1 MSKAVMISIKPE
13 WCKLIADGEKTLE
26 IRKTAPKL
34 GTPFKVYIY
43 CTKPKSKND
52 LGLCL
57 DKGDFGNLKEVG
69 FVYKCNYETAKIL
82 NIQILSGK
90 VIGEFICDGFHW
102 FGVPYP
108 AFQNEMD
115 KEILKRSCCEYYPL
129 HRYAHHDTLVGWSI
143 SNLVIYDEPKELSKF
158 YISDNAAIQSCKH
171 REIVGQPEYKTAHNG
186 WIKGSYICNA
196 NGEPDWCTKCKVKP
210 IIRPPQS
217 WFYVEELNE

>member
-26 IRKTAPKL
+26 IRKTAPKF

-69 FVYKCNYETAKIL
+69 FVYKCNYETAKML

-90 VIGEFICDGFHW
+90 IIGEFTCDGFHW
-102 FGVPYP
+102 FDVPYP
-108 AFQNEMD
+108 AYQNKMD
-115 KEILKRSCCEYYPL
+115 KDILKRSCCEYYPL
-129 HRYAHHDTLVGWSI
+129 HRYAHHDALVGWSI
-143 SNLVIYDEPKELSKF
+143 SNLVIYDEPKELSEF
-158 YISDNAAIQSCKH
+158 YRLGNPLICDGRNCENCNHLKYMQVNSDEWDYDCDCHHQLENRITLK
-171 REIVGQPEYKTAHNG
+171 
-186 WIKGSYICNA
+186 
-196 NGEPDWCTKCKVKP
+196 
-210 IIRPPQS
+210 RPPQS
-217 WFYVEELNE
+217 WLYVEELNE

>member
-13 WCKLIADGEKTLE
+13 WCELIAKGEKTLE

-34 GTPFKVYIY
+34 GTPFKCYIY
-43 CTKPKSKND
+43 CT
-52 LGLCL
+52 L
-57 DKGDFGNLKEVG
+57 KGSNEFFKENLNGDIAKWNKGNWGNK
-69 FVYKCNYETAKIL
+69 K
-82 NIQILSGK
+82 GK

-129 HRYAHHDTLVGWSI
+129 HRYAHHDALVGWSI
-143 SNLVIYDEPKELSKF
+143 SNLVIYDEPKELSEF

-171 REIVGQPEYKTAHNG
+171 REIVGQPEYKTAHGG

-210 IIRPPQS
+210 ITRPPQS
-217 WFYVEELNE
+217 WCYVEELNE